1 MVTVRSCG
9 HQAFVISRA
18 VYTCAI
24 VSIVIFMKLSAAL
37 DLVQN
42 DLPIVVR
49 DKTFSPR
56 GVDEA
61 RLETGENVY
70 WVYTKDGMW
79 LSFDPDGE
87 EIILF
92 EDIDEEL
99 EPEDDTVVYGG
110 EDYEFSYEGVATV
123 GDDDGATVTNFKDY
137 ENEQGELIRIMEDDS
152 NGDKTYA
159 YGVKITEEDL
169 QEA

>member
-1 MVTVRSCG
+1 M
-9 HQAFVISRA
+9 
-18 VYTCAI
+18 
-24 VSIVIFMKLSAAL
+24 
-37 DLVQN
+37 
-42 DLPIVVR
+42 
-49 DKTFSPR
+49 
-56 GVDEA
+56 
-61 RLETGENVY
+61 Y

-79 LSFDPDGE
+79 LSFDPEGE

-110 EDYEFSYEGVATV
+110 EDYEFSYEGVAKV
-123 GDDDGATVTNFKDY
+123 DDDDGGITTNFKDY
-137 ENEQGELIRIMEDDS
+137 ENGDGDVIRIMEDDS
-152 NGDKTYA
+152 TGEKSYA

>member
-1 MVTVRSCG
+1 
-9 HQAFVISRA
+9 
-18 VYTCAI
+18 
-24 VSIVIFMKLSAAL
+24 MKLSAAL

-56 GVDEA
+56 GVEEA
-61 RLETGENVY
+61 RLETGESVF

-87 EIILF
+87 EILLF

-110 EDYEFSYEGVATV
+110 EDYEFSYEGSAKVD
-123 GDDDGATVTNFKDY
+123 DDDGGKTTNFKEYQNAD
-137 ENEQGELIRIMEDDS
+137 GDVIRIMEDES
-152 NGDKTYA
+152 SGDKTYA
-159 YGVKITEEDL
+159 FGVKITEEDL

>member
-1 MVTVRSCG
+1 
-9 HQAFVISRA
+9 
-18 VYTCAI
+18 
-24 VSIVIFMKLSAAL
+24 MKLSAAL

-56 GVDEA
+56 GVEEA
-61 RLETGENVY
+61 RLETGESVF

-87 EIILF
+87 EILLF

-110 EDYEFSYEGVATV
+110 EDYEFSYEGTAKVD
-123 GDDDGATVTNFKDY
+123 DDDGGKTTNFKEYQNAD
-137 ENEQGELIRIMEDDS
+137 GDVIRIMEDGS
-152 NGDKTYA
+152 SGDKTYA
-159 YGVKITEEDL
+159 FGVKITEEDL

>member
-1 MVTVRSCG
+1 MPLL
-9 HQAFVISRA
+9 
-18 VYTCAI
+18 
-24 VSIVIFMKLSAAL
+24 VIFIVMKLSAAL

-42 DLPIVVR
+42 DLPLVVR
-49 DKTFSPR
+49 DKTFAPR
-56 GVDEA
+56 GIEEA
-61 RLETGENVY
+61 KLETGESVY

-99 EPEDDTVVYGG
+99 EPEDDTVVYQG
-110 EDYEFSYEGVATV
+110 EDYEFSYEGIAKVD
-123 GDDDGATVTNFKDY
+123 DDDGGTTTNFKDY
-137 ENEQGELIRIMEDDS
+137 ENGDGDLVRIMEDDS
-152 NGDKTYA
+152 TGDKSYA
-159 YGVKITEEDL
+159 YGIKITEEDL

>member
-1 MVTVRSCG
+1 
-9 HQAFVISRA
+9 
-18 VYTCAI
+18 
-24 VSIVIFMKLSAAL
+24 MKLSAAL
-37 DLVQN
+37 ELVQN

-61 RLETGENVY
+61 TLETGEHVY

-87 EIILF
+87 EILLF
-92 EDIDEEL
+92 EDINEEL

-110 EDYEFSYEGVATV
+110 EDYEFSYEGVAKV
-123 GDDDGATVTNFKDY
+123 DDADGGTTTNFKEYQNAD
-137 ENEQGELIRIMEDDS
+137 GDVIRIMEDES
-152 NGDKTYA
+152 TGDLSYA
-159 YGVKITEEDL
+159 FGVKITEEDL

>member
-1 MVTVRSCG
+1 MDR
-9 HQAFVISRA
+9 QPFVICIGE
-18 VYTCAI
+18 YTDATLL
-24 VSIVIFMKLSAAL
+24 VIFIPMKLSAAL

-49 DKTFSPR
+49 DKTFTPR

-61 RLETGENVY
+61 RLDTGESIY

-79 LSFDPDGE
+79 LSFDPESD

-92 EDIDEEL
+92 EDINEEL
-99 EPEDDTVVYGG
+99 EPEDETVVYQG
-110 EDYEFSYEGVATV
+110 EDYEFSYEGVIRV
-123 GDDDGATVTNFKDY
+123 DDDDGGTTTNFKDY
-137 ENEQGELIRIMEDDS
+137 QNTDGDVVRIMEDDAT
-152 NGDKTYA
+152 GDKSYA